1 MEFSA
6 KQIAEFL
13 KGTVIG
19 NPEVSVNNLSKIED
33 GQAGT
38 LSFLANPKYT
48 EYIYTT
54 KASIVLVNKDFEPE
68 KPLEATLIKVDD
80 AYKSL
85 AFLLDLVEQSK
96 PKKIGIHPLAY
107 ISPSAKIGEMAYI
120 GAFAYVG
127 DNAIVGDSAQIY
139 PQSFIGDNAE
149 LGAKTTLFAGVKVY
163 DNCKIGSNCILH
175 AGCVIGSHGFGFA
188 PNGDGSYNK
197 VPQIGNVII
206 EDNVEIGANT
216 TIDCATM
223 GSTVIHKGAKLDN
236 LVHLAHNV
244 EIGENTAIAAQ
255 CGISGSTKVGK
266 NCIFAGQVGVA
277 GHITIADG
285 TIFGAQTG
293 VASTIKKPN
302 EVWMGSPALPVAK
315 CRRVYA
321 TTRSLPELHA
331 SVLELQRE
339 LKKLQDKLN
348 IQ

>member
-19 NPEVSVNNLSKIED
+19 NPEVSVNNLSKIEE

-68 KPLEATLIKVDD
+68 EPLETTLIKVDD

-85 AFLLDLVEQSK
+85 AFLLDLVEQAK

-107 ISPSAKIGEMAYI
+107 IAESAKVGDMVYV

-127 DNAIVGDSAQIY
+127 ENAVLGDGANIY
-139 PQSFIGDNAE
+139 PHTYVGDNAQIGE
-149 LGAKTTLFAGVKVY
+149 KSILFSGVKIY
-163 DNCKIGSNCILH
+163 ENCKVGSNCILH
-175 AGCVIGSHGFGFA
+175 AGCVVGSDGFGFA
-188 PNGDGSYNK
+188 PNGDGTYNK

-206 EDNVEIGANT
+206 EDNVEIGANS

-223 GSTVIHKGAKLDN
+223 GSTIIRKGAKLDN

-244 EIGENTAIAAQ
+244 EVGENTAIAAQ
-255 CGISGSTKVGK
+255 CGVSGSTKIGK
-266 NCIFAGQVGVA
+266 NCIFAGQVGLA

-293 VASTIKKPN
+293 VASSIKTAN
-302 EVWMGSPALPVAK
+302 EVWMGSPAMPVAK

-321 TTRSLPELHA
+321 TTRSLPELQA
-331 SVLELQRE
+331 SVIELQKE